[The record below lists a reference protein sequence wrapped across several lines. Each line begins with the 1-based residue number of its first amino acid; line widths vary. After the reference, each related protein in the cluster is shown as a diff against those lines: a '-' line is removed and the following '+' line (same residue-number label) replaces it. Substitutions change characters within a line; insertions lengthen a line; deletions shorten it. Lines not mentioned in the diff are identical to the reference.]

1 MTKYP
6 QCLFCRVLIILI
18 CQHPKLKMAK
28 TGMSFPPPRMAQN
41 GQQYQTSQQQFN
53 RVVGS
58 VPQEP
63 EMIPSH
69 YVQQA
74 EDEPQQVQK
83 EPLTAEM
90 LAKAQPQAF
99 FENFRLFLFKFDAN
113 YLF

>member
-1 MTKYP
+1 
-6 QCLFCRVLIILI
+6 
-18 CQHPKLKMAK
+18 MAK

-41 GQQYQTSQQQFN
+41 GQQYQTSQQHFN

-90 LAKAQPQAF
+90 LAKAKPQAF
-99 FENFRLFLFKFDAN
+99 FDFSCLNLMPIFCFRSKRQFWVNAFIR
-113 YLF
+113 

>member
-1 MTKYP
+1 
-6 QCLFCRVLIILI
+6 
-18 CQHPKLKMAK
+18 MAK

-41 GQQYQTSQQQFN
+41 GQQYQTSQQHFN

-99 FENFRLFLFKFDAN
+99 FEIPLKFDAN